1 MLTLLREG
9 FVNSWVLAKELPEI
23 AKRDG
28 SPEIEQLCARIQE
41 NYAYPVDS
49 VLIAP
54 DLRVL
59 GHINV
64 NEVYGASP
72 YVQFLQRGLAAAK
85 RPAIPLPAQARSD
98 DNKPPRVL
106 KLTPERPSTELLEV
120 LTVHGF
126 GKSSFRYQPID
137 ASAFPNGGV
146 LEIEVRLGDAPL
158 GAKFELC
165 APIETAPTGD
175 DTGMLQS
182 TGPVQQQALASGGRG
197 TLTHTFRS
205 GAHLALAVRP
215 VLGNAGDT
223 NAWFATIRVRP
234 R

>member
-1 MLTLLREG
+1 MQTVLREG
-9 FVNSWVLAKELPEI
+9 FVNSWVLAKELPAI
-23 AKRDG
+23 AARDG

-64 NEVYGASP
+64 NEVYGAPP
-72 YVQFLQRGLAAAK
+72 YLQFLQRGLAAAK

-98 DNKPPRVL
+98 DNKPPRMVT
-106 KLTPERPSTELLEV
+106 LTPERPDAELLEV

-146 LEIEVRLGDAPL
+146 LEIEVRLGSAPL
-158 GAKFELC
+158 GAKFEVC
-165 APIETAPTGD
+165 APIETSEAADGTA
-175 DTGMLQS
+175 TMQS
-182 TGPVQQQALASGGRG
+182 TGPVQGHALASGGRC

-215 VLGNAGDT
+215 ILGTEGDT

>member
-1 MLTLLREG
+1 MLTVLREG
-9 FVNSWVLAKELPEI
+9 FVNSWVLAKELPAI
-23 AKRDG
+23 AERDG
-28 SPEIEQLCARIQE
+28 SPEMKQLCALVQE

-49 VLIAP
+49 VLIDP

-64 NEVYGASP
+64 HDVYGASP
-72 YVQFLQRGLAAAK
+72 YLRFLQRGLAAAK
-85 RPAIPLPAQARSD
+85 RPEIVLPAPARSD

-106 KLTPERPSTELLEV
+106 KLTPEQPGTELLEV

-146 LEIEVRLGDAPL
+146 LEIEVRLGSAPL

-165 APIETAPTGD
+165 APIETSPTANG
-175 DTGMLQS
+175 GAMLQS
-182 TGPVQQQALASGGRG
+182 TGPVQGQALASGGRC

-215 VLGNAGDT
+215 LLGTEGDT

>member
-1 MLTLLREG
+1 VLTVLREG
-9 FVNSWVLAKELPEI
+9 FVNSWVLAKDLPAI
-23 AKRDG
+23 AARDG
-28 SPEIEQLCARIQE
+28 SPEIQQLCARIQE

-64 NEVYGASP
+64 NEVYGVPP
-72 YVQFLQRGLAAAK
+72 YLQFLQRGLAAAR
-85 RPAIPLPAQARSD
+85 RPAIALPAQARSED
-98 DNKPPRVL
+98 DKPPRVL
-106 KLTPERPSTELLEV
+106 KLTPERPGTELLEV
-120 LTVHGF
+120 LTVRGF
-126 GKSSFRYQPID
+126 GKSSFLYQPID
-137 ASAFPNGGV
+137 ASAFPDGGV
-146 LEIEVRLGDAPL
+146 LEIEVRLGSAPL

-165 APIETAPTGD
+165 APIEASPTAAGTE
-175 DTGMLQS
+175 MLQS
-182 TGPVQQQALASGGRG
+182 TGPVQGQALASGGRC

-215 VLGNAGDT
+215 ILGTEGDT